1 MWEGRERDAEWRI
14 YAALTSLA
22 RGMKP
27 LHHMR
32 RHWMLPPHLLA
43 IAATATLAACG
54 ERGSSM
60 RGDSIQQTM
69 MVDSGSVATL
79 PRVTRVPSLS
89 DTAPAAAPNDTGPRA
104 DSARAATSPARAP
117 ARPGTTSAKTEP
129 AARTTTS
136 PTSAI
141 ETPPA
146 DSTQGV
152 PVANARLLPA
162 PPTPTPP
169 QTGGAA
175 ADHTAA
181 PAETE
186 RDDELPVFPFNI
198 GERLDYQVK
207 FGPVSVGSA
216 TMEVVGV
223 ETLRGRQ
230 VYHTRF
236 VVKGGT
242 LFYKVNDRYES
253 WFDPRDDV
261 SLRFKQQIDE
271 GTYEAERTYE
281 IFPERRVYV
290 ENDKPEQPSVGNPL
304 DEAALI
310 YYMRTMPLEMGE
322 TYDLDRYFKPDRNPV
337 RVQVLR
343 RERVT
348 TPAGTF
354 NTIVVRPSIKAKGI
368 FSEGGKAEVWF
379 TDDSV
384 RTMVQMKSQLKFGSL
399 NLYLKSVREGRRP

>member
-1 MWEGRERDAEWRI
+1 MFAV
-14 YAALTSLA
+14 AA
-22 RGMKP
+22 
-27 LHHMR
+27 
-32 RHWMLPPHLLA
+32 
-43 IAATATLAACG
+43 IATLAACG

-60 RGDSIQQTM
+60 RGDSIRQTM
-69 MVDSGSVATL
+69 AFDSGSVVTL
-79 PRVTRVPSLS
+79 PRVADVPSLA
-89 DTAPAAAPNDTGPRA
+89 DTASTPAPSDTGPRA
-104 DSARAATSPARAP
+104 DSARAAASSGRAP
-117 ARPGTTSAKTEP
+117 APSATSTEP
-129 AARTTTS
+129 APVARAMTT
-136 PTSAI
+136 PAHPI
-141 ETPPA
+141 QTPPTE
-146 DSTQGV
+146 STQAA
-152 PVANARLLPA
+152 PVANANLLPA
-162 PPTPTPP
+162 PPAPTPP
-169 QTGGAA
+169 QTGGAPA
-175 ADHTAA
+175 EHTAA
-181 PAETE
+181 PAEPE
-186 RDDELPVFPFNI
+186 RDDDLPVFPFNV

-223 ETLRGRQ
+223 ESLRGRQ

-271 GTYEAERTYE
+271 GAYEAERTYE
-281 IFPERRVYV
+281 IYPERRVYV
-290 ENDKPEQPSVGNPL
+290 ENDRPEQPSVGNPL

-310 YYMRTMPLEMGE
+310 YYMRTMPLEMGK

-354 NTIVVRPSIKAKGI
+354 NTIVVRPSIKTKGI

-399 NLYLKSVREGRRP
+399 NLYLKSISEGKRP

>member
-1 MWEGRERDAEWRI
+1 
-14 YAALTSLA
+14 
-22 RGMKP
+22 
-27 LHHMR
+27 
-32 RHWMLPPHLLA
+32 MLQPPMLA
-43 IAATATLAACG
+43 IAALATLAACG

-60 RGDSIQQTM
+60 RSDSIRQTM
-69 MVDSGSVATL
+69 MVDSGSVVAL
-79 PRVTRVPSLS
+79 PRVAEVPSLA
-89 DTAPAAAPNDTGPRA
+89 DTAPSVVPMDTNPRTVGSRTDSTRATASPSQSPSQRSATAPERDL
-104 DSARAATSPARAP
+104 
-117 ARPGTTSAKTEP
+117 

-136 PTSAI
+136 PTAAI
-141 ETPPA
+141 EMLPA
-146 DSTQGV
+146 ESTQAAPV
-152 PVANARLLPA
+152 TNANVLPVAPVPA
-162 PPTPTPP
+162 PPR
-169 QTGGAA
+169 TGGAPA
-175 ADHTAA
+175 EHTAT
-181 PAETE
+181 PAEPE
-186 RDDELPVFPFNI
+186 RHDELPVFPFNV

-216 TMEVVGV
+216 TMEVVGI
-223 ETLRGRQ
+223 ESLRGRQ

-242 LFYKVNDRYES
+242 LFFKVNDRYES

-271 GTYEAERTYE
+271 GAYEAERTYE

-310 YYMRTMPLEMGE
+310 YYMRTMPLEVGK

-354 NTIVVRPSIKAKGI
+354 DAVVVRPSIKAKGI
-368 FSEGGKAEVWF
+368 FSEGGRAEVWF

-399 NLYLKSVREGRRP
+399 NLYLKSIREGRRP